1 MRYFR
6 NNKNRKVF
14 AIPAQQEFLI
24 HIDWIEISQ
33 MEYESLSDGATFEK
47 VDDRKVYELT
57 PERINQ
63 INDRLLEI
71 DIESIRP
78 LRAITCNSGG
88 LLDHQKLNA
97 LNDER
102 KALLIELQNKNQR

>member
-6 NNKNRKVF
+6 NNKSRKVF

-33 MEYESLSDGATFEK
+33 MEYESLNEGITIETI
-47 VDDRKVYELT
+47 DDRTIYELT
-57 PERINQ
+57 SERINQ

-78 LRAITCNSGG
+78 LRAITCNSGS

-102 KALLIELQNKNQR
+102 KNLLIELQNKSKP